1 MDDGPRIGGLQVLL
15 LIIGGTG
22 AYVTVTA
29 GTWLSALF
37 AVAALG
43 GVVWLEVYARRRA
56 REEREEEERRLR
68 RSSIA
73 HLDFDERR

>member
-1 MDDGPRIGGLQVLL
+1 MDDGPRIGGLQALL

-22 AYVTVTA
+22 VFVTLTA
-29 GTWLSALF
+29 GTWLSGVVAVTAL
-37 AVAALG
+37 AGL
-43 GVVWLEVYARRRA
+43 VWLELYARRRA

-73 HLDFDERR
+73 HLDFDERP